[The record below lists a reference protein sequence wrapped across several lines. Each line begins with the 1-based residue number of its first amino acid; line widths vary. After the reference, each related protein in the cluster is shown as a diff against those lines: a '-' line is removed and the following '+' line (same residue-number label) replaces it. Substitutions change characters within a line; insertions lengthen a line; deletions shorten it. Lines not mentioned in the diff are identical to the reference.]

1 MGEAG
6 AGATGSE
13 ASPELAE
20 LSDMAWG
27 AGDVVGGGG
36 VTVLVT
42 ILRPLRC
49 TGIVGEGDCCTGWGD
64 GGC

>member
-6 AGATGSE
+6 AGAIGSE
-13 ASPELAE
+13 ASPEVAE
-20 LSDMAWG
+20 LSDVVRG
-27 AGDVVGGGG
+27 AGDVVSGGG

-49 TGIVGEGDCCTGWGD
+49 TGTDGASDCCAGWGD

>member
-6 AGATGSE
+6 AGAMGSE
-13 ASPELAE
+13 ASTKIAE
-20 LSDMAWG
+20 LSDVAWG

-49 TGIVGEGDCCTGWGD
+49 TETAGAGCGDD
-64 GGC
+64 GC